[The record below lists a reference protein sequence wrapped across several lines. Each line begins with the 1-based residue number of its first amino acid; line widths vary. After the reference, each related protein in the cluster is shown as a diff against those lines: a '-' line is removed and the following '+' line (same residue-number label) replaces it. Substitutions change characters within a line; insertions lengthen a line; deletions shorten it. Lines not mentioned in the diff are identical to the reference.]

1 MGIGIVHRRR
11 QYFDHAKN
19 ARKRKTCA
27 GTTTMLLEN
36 SARRIERVFPDKRRT
51 ASSGQAEVEAAAAA
65 AAVVTA
71 AAAEAEA
78 VSGCNM
84 VTIFKH

>member
-71 AAAEAEA
+71 AEAEAEA

>member
-36 SARRIERVFPDKRRT
+36 SVRRIERVFPDKRRT

-71 AAAEAEA
+71 AEAEAEA

>member
-51 ASSGQAEVEAAAAA
+51 ASSGQAEVEAAAP
-65 AAVVTA
+65 AVVTA
-71 AAAEAEA
+71 AETEAEA